1 MEKDFTGI
9 DYLAQ
14 GTPRQ
19 RHCHRVL
26 SSLRLFERL
35 EAYGP
40 VLAGTFPIGI
50 DVPGSDLDI
59 VCQVEDFEAFRR
71 LLERHFG
78 SREAFEVAFRAD
90 EGVLLCRFLAD
101 DLPVEVYASS
111 QDPHC
116 GNAFRHMQVEARLLA
131 LFGPEF
137 RRTVVC
143 RKERGMK
150 TEPAFADVL
159 DLPGD
164 PYRAVLELAGWTDAD
179 LLGLYPPNP
188 GR

>member
-40 VLAGTFPIGI
+40 VLAGTFPIGL

-71 LLERHFG
+71 LLECHFG
-78 SREAFEVAFRAD
+78 SREGFEVD
-90 EGVLLCRFLAD
+90 
-101 DLPVEVYASS
+101 
-111 QDPHC
+111 
-116 GNAFRHMQVEARLLA
+116 
-131 LFGPEF
+131 
-137 RRTVVC
+137 
-143 RKERGMK
+143 
-150 TEPAFADVL
+150 
-159 DLPGD
+159 
-164 PYRAVLELAGWTDAD
+164 YRARCTLHPKTRVAGMRSATCKSKRGSWLSLARSSA
-179 LLGLYPPNP
+179 
-188 GR
+188 GRSSAGKSGG